1 MGLMTCDAKGKNNFS
16 YFNKDSSGHFE
27 CNAKETSV
35 LNSQQ
40 QTFLND
46 LYNAYHSVR
55 HPYSHWSADDY
66 DTAVITSIEIA
77 REYLIKGLTLVDKY
91 YILF

>member
-1 MGLMTCDAKGKNNFS
+1 MQCKGNFS
-16 YFNKDSSGHFE
+16 IGRVNK
-27 CNAKETSV
+27 
-35 LNSQQ
+35 

-46 LYNAYHSVR
+46 LYNAYHGVR

-66 DTAVITSIEIA
+66 DTAVITSIEVA

>member
-1 MGLMTCDAKGKNNFS
+1 MQCKGNFS
-16 YFNKDSSGHFE
+16 IEQSTTN
-27 CNAKETSV
+27 V
-35 LNSQQ
+35 
-40 QTFLND
+40 LND
-46 LYNAYHSVR
+46 LYNAYHGVR

-66 DTAVITSIEIA
+66 DTAVITSIEVA

>member
-1 MGLMTCDAKGKNNFS
+1 MGLSTSDANGKNNFG
-16 YFNKDSSGHFE
+16 YFNKDSSGRFA
-27 CNAKETSV
+27 CNAKQTSV

-46 LYNAYHSVR
+46 LYNAYYSVR

-66 DTAVITSIEIA
+66 DTAVITSIEVA